1 MSGLSVISMGDG
13 FGKFGRGGSRMGI
26 NHKRRGKVT
35 FSQKVG
41 VVGIGAGT
49 PLQTGKPCKE
59 PRGRRE
65 PVPKIC
71 TGEEKSRGESGQVE

>member
-1 MSGLSVISMGDG
+1 
-13 FGKFGRGGSRMGI
+13 MGI

-35 FSQKVG
+35 FSQRVG

-49 PLQTGKPCKE
+49 PCRQGSRAKSPEGGESQCLKYAGVGP
-59 PRGRRE
+59 G
-65 PVPKIC
+65 